1 MYLHTC
7 APRNIQD
14 IEQRFAATLPPVAA
28 LNLGELE
35 IFQTPCF
42 MYQQDDSWFLTSI
55 KASQVLSPPPIP
67 RFKLKI

>member
-14 IEQRFAATLPPVAA
+14 IEQRFAATLPQVAALNPVAA

-42 MYQQDDSWFLTSI
+42 MYQQDDSYGS
-55 KASQVLSPPPIP
+55 
-67 RFKLKI
+67 

>member
-28 LNLGELE
+28 LNVRELE

-42 MYQQDDSWFLTSI
+42 MYQQDDSWLLTSI
-55 KASQVLSPPPIP
+55 KASQVLSPLRSPA
-67 RFKLKI
+67 LS